1 MPRFL
6 GCYEGYCAE
15 AFSVNPAWRQLL
27 QTRHYFRPAPRSR
40 ACAAV
45 GSGSRGSGPTQM
57 LEYPGEHGEDAI
69 EWINMK
75 TKLTQRRF
83 KAQKSSAC
91 GLCKPW
97 KKGGEDKKTVGQ
109 LRKAQD
115 ADQQLKEVSLRPS
128 STAK

>member
-1 MPRFL
+1 M
-6 GCYEGYCAE
+6 
-15 AFSVNPAWRQLL
+15 NPAWRQLL
-27 QTRHYFRPAPRSR
+27 HSRHYFRPALRSR
-40 ACAAV
+40 ACAAA
-45 GSGSRGSGPTQM
+45 GSGSRGSGPTWM
-57 LEYPGEHGEDAI
+57 LEYCGKHGEDAV

-115 ADQQLKEVSLRPS
+115 ADQQLKEV
-128 STAK
+128 

>member
-1 MPRFL
+1 MLSRRGKLDDADLWIFFFL
-6 GCYEGYCAE
+6 LPEQMSDLPQGEIIINIIRA
-15 AFSVNPAWRQLL
+15 SN
-27 QTRHYFRPAPRSR
+27 TRSGREFFVSD
-40 ACAAV
+40 C
-45 GSGSRGSGPTQM
+45 SIMGSRFCSSLVAKTRD
-57 LEYPGEHGEDAI
+57 EDAV

-97 KKGGEDKKTVGQ
+97 KKDGEDKKTVGQ

-115 ADQQLKEVSLRPS
+115 ADQQLKEV
-128 STAK
+128 

>member
-1 MPRFL
+1 ML
-6 GCYEGYCAE
+6 DYC
-15 AFSVNPAWRQLL
+15 
-27 QTRHYFRPAPRSR
+27 
-40 ACAAV
+40 
-45 GSGSRGSGPTQM
+45 
-57 LEYPGEHGEDAI
+57 GEHGEDAV

>member
-1 MPRFL
+1 
-6 GCYEGYCAE
+6 
-15 AFSVNPAWRQLL
+15 
-27 QTRHYFRPAPRSR
+27 
-40 ACAAV
+40 
-45 GSGSRGSGPTQM
+45 M
-57 LEYPGEHGEDAI
+57 LEYRGEHGEDAI

-128 STAK
+128 STARRQEKTLAERGSIC

>member
-1 MPRFL
+1 MRGVNYFDPRR
-6 GCYEGYCAE
+6 A
-15 AFSVNPAWRQLL
+15 
-27 QTRHYFRPAPRSR
+27 PAPVPHRFR
-40 ACAAV
+40 QP
-45 GSGSRGSGPTQM
+45 RSGPTRM
-57 LEYPGEHGEDAI
+57 LEYCGKHGEDAV

-115 ADQQLKEVSLRPS
+115 ADQQLKEV
-128 STAK
+128 